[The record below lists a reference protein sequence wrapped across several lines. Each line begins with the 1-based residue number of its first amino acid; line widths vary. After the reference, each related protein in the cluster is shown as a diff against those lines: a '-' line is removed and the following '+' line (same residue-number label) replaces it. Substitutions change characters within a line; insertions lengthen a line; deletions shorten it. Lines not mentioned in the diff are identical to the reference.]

1 MKVNVV
7 NCQPGTAVQSF
18 QQPREIIR
26 AINAIKLQVILWPIL
41 QPTFST
47 FFYCYY
53 LPSTTMYCL
62 LLSSTTIFYHL
73 SPSSTIYHHFV
84 LSCTIF
90 YYLPPSSTIY
100 NHHLPFCTIYWFN
113 SSSFVFSTWKKL
125 FSTPF
130 VQSMELADS
139 CLSLARHPLKI
150 NSVYGTDAQ
159 GFVYQCDLQ
168 TKQIIKNQLHSG
180 FATGIAVSIYIISL
194 TCFLLTKPSS

>member
-1 MKVNVV
+1 MTNTTTNIFYFFLLLLPTINYYVL
-7 NCQPGTAVQSF
+7 PFT
-18 QQPREIIR
+18 IIYHHLLPS
-26 AINAIKLQVILWPIL
+26 ITI
-41 QPTFST
+41 F
-47 FFYCYY
+47 YY
-53 LPSTTMYCL
+53 LPPFCTILYHL
-62 LLSSTTIFYHL
+62 LLS
-73 SPSSTIYHHFV
+73 
-84 LSCTIF
+84 CAIF

>member
-1 MKVNVV
+1 MTNTTT
-7 NCQPGTAVQSF
+7 NIF
-18 QQPREIIR
+18 Y
-26 AINAIKLQVILWPIL
+26 
-41 QPTFST
+41 
-47 FFYCYY
+47 FF
-53 LPSTTMYCL
+53 L
-62 LLSSTTIFYHL
+62 LLLPTINYYVLPF
-73 SPSSTIYHHFV
+73 TIIYHH
-84 LSCTIF
+84 LLPSITIF